1 MCKTGTCSYFINKE
15 IRRIHFKVFHHRMAF
30 DTEKIKTEKSELK
43 NLIFAS
49 FRPFYLMIPVGDGYH
64 ESPC

>member
-1 MCKTGTCSYFINKE
+1 
-15 IRRIHFKVFHHRMAF
+15 MAF